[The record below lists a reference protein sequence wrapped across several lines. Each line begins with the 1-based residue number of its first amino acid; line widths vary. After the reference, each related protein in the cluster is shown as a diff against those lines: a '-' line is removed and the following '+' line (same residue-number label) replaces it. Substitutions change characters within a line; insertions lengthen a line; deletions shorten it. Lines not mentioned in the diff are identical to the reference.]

1 MHLLCGGLSPQPNR
15 SCLLALLTLV
25 FMVARRVRLLVH
37 KPYGM
42 LSRFRRTGLH
52 SCLSDLDFPF
62 PHDAYPIG
70 RLDHDSEG
78 LLLITNDALWRRWMQ
93 AKRVE
98 KCYWVQV
105 AGWPG
110 TDVLRRLQEGVVI
123 TVRGVKYRTKPA
135 LVRRINSPPVSPR
148 NPPLPPHRLQQTT
161 WLDICLQEGKNR
173 QIRKM
178 VAAVGCPCLRLIR
191 YRIGEYEL
199 GGMQPGEV
207 RMV

>member
-1 MHLLCGGLSPQPNR
+1 MGATP
-15 SCLLALLTLV
+15 
-25 FMVARRVRLLVH
+25 VRLLVH

-42 LSRFRRTGLH
+42 LSQFRRTGLH
-52 SCLSDLDFPF
+52 PCLSDLDFPF

-78 LLLITNDALWRRWMQ
+78 LLLITKDALWRRWMQ
-93 AKRVE
+93 AQRVE

-105 AGWPG
+105 AGQPG
-110 TDVLRRLQEGVVI
+110 SDIVRRLQAGVVI
-123 TVRGVKYRTKPA
+123 AVRGVKYRTKPA
-135 LVRRINSPPVSPR
+135 LVRIIEPPAVSPR
-148 NPPLPPHRLQQTT
+148 NPPLPPYRLQQIT

-178 VAAVGCPCLRLIR
+178 VAAVGFPCLRLIR

-199 GGMQPGEV
+199 GQMQPGEV
-207 RMV
+207 RVV